1 MSQNDFSIANQTSGN
16 ARVDINSALQALASN
31 SSGTSE
37 PATKYANML
46 WYDTTNNILKMR
58 NEANSV
64 WISLGYLDQSTNLF
78 KAQNVDA
85 NINTHLNTST
95 ATASQNLS
103 WTGSDYDWV
112 DATPA
117 QSTDH
122 LAIGTYHILAL
133 VRTSAL
139 AVGATAAGSTLK
151 YITTA
156 ASSMRI
162 SLASNSGLATA
173 VTGTWRLMGP
183 NALDDSV
190 SEGRNPYTNYGVG
203 LFVRIS

>member
-1 MSQNDFSIANQTSGN
+1 MSQNDFSIANQTSGS
-16 ARVDINSALQALASN
+16 ARLDINSALQALASN
-31 SSGTSE
+31 SSGTSA
-37 PATKYANML
+37 PATTYANML
-46 WYDTTNNILKMR
+46 WYDTTNDTLKMR
-58 NEANSV
+58 NEANSA
-64 WISLGYLDQSTNLF
+64 WISIGYLDQSTNLF

-117 QSTDH
+117 QSTAH
-122 LAIGTYHILAL
+122 LAIGTYHILGL
-133 VRTSAL
+133 ISTTAL
-139 AVGATAAGSTLK
+139 AVGATVAGSVLK
-151 YITTA
+151 YRTTV
-156 ASSMRI
+156 ASSMI
-162 SLASNSGLATA
+162 TQFTSTAGVA

-183 NALDDSV
+183 NALDDTAQS
-190 SEGRNPYTNYGVG
+190 GRNPYTNYGVG